1 MSRYLVIKE
10 WRSLYPNPI
19 LLNRGSEVIIDN
31 TRKETDPDW
40 KGWVW
45 CRSVEKEGWVPIQL
59 LNIVE
64 EGDLISKA
72 IALEDYSANELNV
85 TMGEFVIGETSL
97 NGWLW
102 CKKEGDEEFGWL
114 PLDVLEITKS
124 EKNNHDL

>member
-45 CRSVEKEGWVPIQL
+45 CRSVEKEGWVPRQI
-59 LNIVE
+59 LNHVE
-64 EGDLISKA
+64 DGEIISRA
-72 IALEDYSANELNV
+72 IAQEDYSAKELNV
-85 TMGEFVIGETSL
+85 EKGELVIGEKRL

-102 CKKEGDEEFGWL
+102 CRKETQDDFGWL
-114 PLDVLEITKS
+114 PLDVLERV
-124 EKNNHDL
+124 